1 MKSELL
7 KVTEVGEY
15 GQFWLGAYTEVR
27 SNSLG
32 KTDDHLKNIFRTD
45 MMSTSLETGLGLTR
59 MLLLSGLT
67 GLRDSPTISMDRTA
81 LLCRRCMTSSSP
93 CSETTSGMTFLVIS
107 MLTIFVKILVL
118 KNLIYV
124 VSKYKEDE

>member
-67 GLRDSPTISMDRTA
+67 GLRDSPTTSMDRTA
-81 LLCRRCMTSSSP
+81 LLCRRCMTSSSL

-107 MLTIFVKILVL
+107 MLTIFVKIRVL
-118 KNLIYV
+118 KNLIM
-124 VSKYKEDE
+124 

>member
-15 GQFWLGAYTEVR
+15 GQFWLGAYTDVR
-27 SNSLG
+27 SSSLG

-67 GLRDSPTISMDRTA
+67 GLRDSPTTSMDRTA

-107 MLTIFVKILVL
+107 MLTIFVKIRVL
-118 KNLIYV
+118 KNLIM
-124 VSKYKEDE
+124 

>member
-67 GLRDSPTISMDRTA
+67 GLRDSPTTSMDRTA

-107 MLTIFVKILVL
+107 MLTIFVKIRVL
-118 KNLIYV
+118 KNLIMQFHNM
-124 VSKYKEDE
+124 KR

>member
-67 GLRDSPTISMDRTA
+67 GLRDSPTTSMDRTA

-107 MLTIFVKILVL
+107 MLTIFVKIRVL
-118 KNLIYV
+118 KNLIM
-124 VSKYKEDE
+124 